1 MKELEKNK
9 IFGMVLKYNRQNDRM
24 RYAKNYAFRRGL
36 RFLENELNRNYEK
49 ARNMYDAE
57 MLQREIDQR
66 GQEI

>member
-1 MKELEKNK
+1 M
-9 IFGMVLKYNRQNDRM
+9 GYNA
-24 RYAKNYAFRRGL
+24 YYEFKRGL

-49 ARNMYDAE
+49 ARNMYEAE